1 MPTSKSTWVLSFR
14 IFYIISTILRSKC
27 MYTSTA
33 SMCYILQKIKNTW
46 VCVRSKQQETLLQH
60 EMPHLLP
67 DKAWESD
74 GGKVAYCCFLWARK
88 FHNLCAQI
96 RRLDSTKVLLIAF
109 PVARI
114 LRLTHPINKVA
125 QVLSNSK

>member
-1 MPTSKSTWVLSFR
+1 
-14 IFYIISTILRSKC
+14 

-46 VCVRSKQQETLLQH
+46 VCVRSEQQETLLQH
-60 EMPHLLP
+60 ERPHLLP

-74 GGKVAYCCFLWARK
+74 GGKVAYCCFLRARK
-88 FHNLCAQI
+88 FHNLRAQI

-109 PVARI
+109 PVACI
-114 LRLTHPINKVA
+114 LGLTHPINKVP